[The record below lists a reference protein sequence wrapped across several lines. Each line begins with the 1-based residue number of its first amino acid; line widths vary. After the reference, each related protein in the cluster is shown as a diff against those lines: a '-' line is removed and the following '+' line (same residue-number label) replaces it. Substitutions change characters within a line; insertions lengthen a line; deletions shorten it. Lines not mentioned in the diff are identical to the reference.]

1 MFLLKKLLVAWIFPP
16 MGPVLLTLA
25 GLFLLWRR
33 RHRLGAFCILL
44 GQGVLGALA
53 LPAVSGLLL
62 HSLERYPPLPETA
75 LGRAQAIVILGGGIY
90 RDAPE
95 YGNDSLAGPAL
106 ERVRY
111 GAHLAQRS
119 QLPVLTSGGSVFGG
133 EAEAKVMQRVL
144 AKEYRVSVRWPEDRS
159 RDTRENALYSA
170 ELLRRDGIQRIALV
184 SNAWH
189 LARAI
194 PLFEAQGLTVLPAPT
209 VFNTAGEGVEAWLPS
224 AHALQQSMIAI
235 KEWVGRY
242 LA

>member
-33 RHRLGAFCILL
+33 RHRAGTFCILL
-44 GQGVLGALA
+44 GQGVLGVLA
-53 LPAVSGLLL
+53 LPVVSGFLL
-62 HSLERYPPLPETA
+62 HSLERYPPLSEA
-75 LGRAQAIVILGGGIY
+75 DLGRAQAIVILGGGIY

-95 YGNDSLAGPAL
+95 FGRDSLAGPAL

-111 GAHLAQRS
+111 GARLAQQS
-119 QLPVLTSGGSVFGG
+119 QLPVLTTGGVVFGG

-144 AKEYRVSVRWPEDRS
+144 AEEYRVSVRWPEDRS

-184 SNAWH
+184 SSAWH

-194 PLFEAQGLTVLPAPT
+194 PLFETQGLTVLPAPT
-209 VFNTAGEGVEAWLPS
+209 VFTSVGQGIENWLPS
-224 AHALQQSMIAI
+224 ASALNNSVTALR
-235 KEWVGRY
+235 EWLGRY